1 MPDRHKNCFL
11 CDVRIQTVHVRNV
24 DQIFYEPSKKGQDQS
39 KPLANILTEV
49 LDQNIEETTAH
60 SKIVCRKCQRMCSE
74 YDRLSSR
81 LQEIRQ
87 NITDTFNETANKY
100 NINVIEMDLEQ
111 NYEAANESDDS
122 NIPNM
127 YAIETVSPVIGE
139 VFNNENA
146 IANDD
151 STKSTQMKKVML
163 VKPENGSNPFF
174 TISDLDESIDED
186 QAIHTVIF
194 DLKEKVLCICK
205 YRILILK
212 IPSLRCFSKT

>member
-1 MPDRHKNCFL
+1 
-11 CDVRIQTVHVRNV
+11 
-24 DQIFYEPSKKGQDQS
+24 
-39 KPLANILTEV
+39 
-49 LDQNIEETTAH
+49 
-60 SKIVCRKCQRMCSE
+60 
-74 YDRLSSR
+74 
-81 LQEIRQ
+81 
-87 NITDTFNETANKY
+87 
-100 NINVIEMDLEQ
+100 MDLEQ

-186 QAIHTVIF
+186 QSIHTVIF
-194 DLKEKVLCICK
+194 DLKNQAN
-205 YRILILK
+205 
-212 IPSLRCFSKT
+212 SLHL